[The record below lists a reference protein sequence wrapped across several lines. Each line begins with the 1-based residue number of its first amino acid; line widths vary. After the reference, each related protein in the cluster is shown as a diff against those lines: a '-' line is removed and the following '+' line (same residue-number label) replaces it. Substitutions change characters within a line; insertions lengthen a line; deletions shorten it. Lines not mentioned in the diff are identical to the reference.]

1 VVATAVGVSGPHNI
15 RDAANTSTEWPA
27 WDAQSLTRI
36 ASQFAR
42 TLDLSHQVLQRVA
55 RGELTPAAIDDALRE
70 LARARGEEYTDRLSQ
85 LAERF
90 TSGLVEV
97 MTAGGVDRPSPDR
110 VHQITRLY
118 ADLLGGFN
126 DLRAGQI
133 EDCLRT
139 LLTSATATVSD
150 PSRALVLVASLSGT
164 ASTALIVENEGTE
177 RIAIHCVASDVR
189 RADGVGPAFVPEIS
203 LTPDGQTIEP
213 GQEGR
218 VLASLRLDAAVYESE
233 RLYVGA
239 LRVMGERGPR
249 LEVPLH
255 IMATRGAR

>member
-1 VVATAVGVSGPHNI
+1 M
-15 RDAANTSTEWPA
+15 RDAANASTEWSA
-27 WDAQSLTRI
+27 WDARSLTRL

-42 TLDLSHQVLQRVA
+42 TLDLSHQVLDRVA

-70 LARARGEEYTDRLSQ
+70 LARARGEQYTGRLTE

-97 MTAGGVDRPSPDR
+97 MSGGSSPDFF
-110 VHQITRLY
+110 HQITRLY
-118 ADLLGGFN
+118 AELLGGFN

-139 LLTSATATVSD
+139 LLTSATAMVSD
-150 PSRALVLVASLSGT
+150 PSRTLALVASPNGT
-164 ASTALIVENEGTE
+164 ASTSLIVENEGTE
-177 RIAIHCVASDVR
+177 RIAIHCLASDVR
-189 RADGVGPAFVPEIS
+189 RADGVGPAFVPEIA
-203 LTPDGQTIEP
+203 LTPDDQTIEP

-218 VLASLRLDAAVYESE
+218 VLASLRLDATVYESE

-255 IMATRGAR
+255 IMATRGSR

>member
-1 VVATAVGVSGPHNI
+1 
-15 RDAANTSTEWPA
+15 
-27 WDAQSLTRI
+27 
-36 ASQFAR
+36 
-42 TLDLSHQVLQRVA
+42 VLERVA
-55 RGELTPAAIDDALRE
+55 RGELTPAAVDDALRE
-70 LARARGEEYTDRLSQ
+70 FARTRGEEYTGRLTG

-97 MTAGGVDRPSPDR
+97 MSDISRPDLHRGSNWTRPTKTGLDLFQ
-110 VHQITRLY
+110 QITQLY
-118 ADLLGGFN
+118 ADLLTGFN

-150 PSRALVLVASLSGT
+150 PSRTLALVASPNDT
-164 ASTALIVENEGTE
+164 ASTSLIVENEGTE
-177 RIAIHCVASDVR
+177 RIAIHCLASDVR
-189 RADGVGPAFVPEIS
+189 RADGVGPAFAPEIA
-203 LTPDGQTIEP
+203 LTPDDQTIEP
-213 GQEGR
+213 GREGR

-233 RLYVGA
+233 KLYVGV

-255 IMATRGAR
+255 IMATRGSR